1 MNDCLRCIHI
11 WIFFRFNNLNL
22 RMNWYVAHC
31 ITRERCGAFTVIG
44 KCAVMTR
51 KKKKSNESIC
61 VLINKK
67 ANKVHT
73 HLCKKKNKKHFGT
86 INRYV
91 YIWQMYIR
99 FYTVSIQCQNDI
111 MSLEYHFAAS
121 VTFFFYK
128 LKWLWGI
135 KTGIITIKKNSRFK
149 HKRKKQGLG
158 ESESI

>member
-1 MNDCLRCIHI
+1 MRRDDQ
-11 WIFFRFNNLNL
+11 
-22 RMNWYVAHC
+22 
-31 ITRERCGAFTVIG
+31 
-44 KCAVMTR
+44 
-51 KKKKSNESIC
+51 KKKKVKREHMR
-61 VLINKK
+61 INQQKSK
-67 ANKVHT
+67 QSTHT
-73 HLCKKKNKKHFGT
+73 FMQKKNKKHFGT

-91 YIWQMYIR
+91 YVWQMYIR

-158 ESESI
+158 ESKVFNSRTNDSWIVPWKQRACRSRKDGGLCTTPRFMEHCQ